1 MNNLDSILLSSSS
14 YIDAINL
21 YSFFSNLLITFVLTY
36 FVGIFYRRWGS
47 SISDRNTF
55 AKNFVL
61 LGLTTFLII
70 SIVKSS
76 LALSLGLIGALSIVR
91 FRAAIKEPE
100 ELVYLFLVIG
110 IGLGLG
116 ANQRVV
122 TIGASAF
129 ILLLVYIS
137 GRTKNQVSTDSLHRL
152 SIVVPKNSLLTLE
165 QITEILKEVDSDSS
179 IKRYDRNEAGFEV
192 MFTTKI
198 PDVDSLSTIQK
209 RLGTLDENLELT
221 ILDARPII

>member
-21 YSFFSNLLITFVLTY
+21 YSFFINLLITFVLTY

-116 ANQRVV
+116 ANQRIV
-122 TIGASAF
+122 TIVASAF

>member
-1 MNNLDSILLSSSS
+1 MNNLDSLLLSGSS
-14 YIDAINL
+14 YIDDINL
-21 YSFFSNLLITFVLTY
+21 YSFFINLLVTFVLTY
-36 FVGIFYRRWGS
+36 CVGIFYRRWGS

-122 TIGASAF
+122 TISASAF

-152 SIVVPKNSLLTLE
+152 SIVVPKKSLLTLE

>member
-1 MNNLDSILLSSSS
+1 
-14 YIDAINL
+14 
-21 YSFFSNLLITFVLTY
+21 
-36 FVGIFYRRWGS
+36 
-47 SISDRNTF
+47 
-55 AKNFVL
+55 
-61 LGLTTFLII
+61 
-70 SIVKSS
+70 VKSS

-122 TIGASAF
+122 TIVASAF

-152 SIVVPKNSLLTLE
+152 SIVVPKKSMLTLE

-198 PDVDSLSTIQK
+198 PDVDSLSRIQK
-209 RLGTLDENLELT
+209 RFDTLDENLELT